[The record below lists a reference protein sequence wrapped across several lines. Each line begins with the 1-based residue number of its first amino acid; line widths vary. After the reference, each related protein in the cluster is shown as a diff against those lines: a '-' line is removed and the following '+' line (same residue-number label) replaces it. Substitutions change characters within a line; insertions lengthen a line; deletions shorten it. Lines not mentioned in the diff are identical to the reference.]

1 MIAVINTEGSWL
13 NRIEIPSYPEII
25 SLAFS
30 QLDSNCLMAIDKS
43 THTVLFEFEVKE
55 AALEKSEKDK
65 ASQYYG

>member
-1 MIAVINTEGSWL
+1 MLNTEGMWL
-13 NRIEIPSYPEII
+13 NRIEIPSYPEIT

-30 QLDSNCLMAIDKS
+30 QLDSSCLVAIDKS
-43 THTVLFEFEVKE
+43 THTVIFEFDVKE